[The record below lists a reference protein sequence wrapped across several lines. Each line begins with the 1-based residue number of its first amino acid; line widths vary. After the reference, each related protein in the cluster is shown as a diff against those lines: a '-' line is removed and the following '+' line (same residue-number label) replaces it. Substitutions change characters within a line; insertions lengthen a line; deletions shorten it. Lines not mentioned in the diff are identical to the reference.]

1 MSAYVIAN
9 VEVTDAAVYDEYR
22 KGVLATITKHGGKFL
37 ARGGAVQR
45 LEGSIDW
52 NRVVII
58 EFPSVAAAK
67 AWYESP
73 DYQPLAKL
81 RQKASRSNLIIVEG
95 A

>member
-1 MSAYVIAN
+1 LAAYVIAS
-9 VEVTDAAVYDEYR
+9 VEVTDPTAYEDYR

-52 NRVVII
+52 NRVVVI
-58 EFPSVAAAK
+58 EFTNVAAAK